1 MNWDGL
7 LLVNKPAGF
16 TSHSVV
22 QMVKARLHVTKA
34 GHLGTLDPL
43 ATGVFPVCLGK
54 ATRLT
59 PFYMKADK
67 CYLTAVRFGFF
78 TTTDDREGEQ
88 EGPFRKPK
96 FGEEQLKKAVQSFQG
111 DFDQRPPIYSAK
123 KVRGQ
128 PAHRLARKGMKPS
141 LPIQKVTIHEIT
153 LATHDDD
160 VATVFIHCSSGTYV
174 RSIARELG
182 IRLRTGAHV
191 AELTRTKFGQFSLD
205 QTCAPDD
212 TDNKLLQCFVPME
225 KMLPQY
231 PEMILE
237 PEQVKKIATGSA
249 ISIDSQ
255 PTEDWV
261 RMFNEKRSLIA
272 FARVDL
278 TGDSLRLQPKIV
290 FS

>member
-7 LLVNKPAGF
+7 LLINKPAGV

-22 QMVKARLHVTKA
+22 QAVKNRLRVSKA

-67 CYLTAVRFGFF
+67 SYLTAVQFGFF

-88 EGPFRKPK
+88 EGPFRKPR
-96 FGEEQLKKAVQSFQG
+96 FTEEQLKKAVASFLG

-123 KVRGQ
+123 KVHGQ
-128 PAHRLARKGMKPS
+128 PAHRLARRGITPS
-141 LPIQKVTIHEIT
+141 LPIQRVRIHEIT
-153 LATHDDD
+153 LATHEEDI
-160 VATVFIHCSSGTYV
+160 ATVFIHCSSGTYV

-205 QTCAPDD
+205 QTCSPDD
-212 TDNKLLQCFVPME
+212 LESKLLQCFVPVE

-231 PEMILE
+231 PEMILDE
-237 PEQVKKIATGSA
+237 ELVKKVATGSA
-249 ISIDSQ
+249 ISVQSQ
-255 PTEDWV
+255 PAEEWV
-261 RMFNEKRSLIA
+261 RLFNENRSLIA
-272 FARVDL
+272 FAKVDL
-278 TGDSLRLQPKIV
+278 TGELLRLQPKIV
-290 FS
+290 FA